1 MITSSGG
8 YADSQVMSPR
18 PRCPRRSESSN
29 FQKSPRSRQPHGFT
43 EGNPHGES
51 SPEVHL
57 EIFELRYDD
66 NQAQRTREDH
76 GAAGSTGDGTNIG
89 IERVIDTP
97 NGTAL
102 QKELFHSLNG
112 LPDGISVGGEQSLQ
126 IVSGSG
132 EQSLQIVSGSGE
144 QSLQT
149 HVSGNQ
155 WGEIPTYGNTDDW
168 DFSQKFLQPPDNH
181 GGAIAK
187 CWILLTY
194 QNQRCIFVHGSHQN
208 PEGWICPRIST
219 AQL

>member
-1 MITSSGG
+1 MFTSSGG
-8 YADSQVMSPR
+8 YANSQVMSPR

-89 IERVIDTP
+89 IETVIDTP

-102 QKELFHSLNG
+102 QKELFHSCRDQSLLNG
-112 LPDGISVGGEQSLQ
+112 LPDGIT
-126 IVSGSG
+126 
-132 EQSLQIVSGSGE
+132 SGE

-155 WGEIPTYGNTDDW
+155 WGEIPTYGNTDNW
-168 DFSQKFLQPPDNH
+168 DLSQKFLQPPGNQGGATAKIWILLKS

-187 CWILLTY
+187 
-194 QNQRCIFVHGSHQN
+194 F
-208 PEGWICPRIST
+208 
-219 AQL
+219 